1 MLRPPSQSWLPTF
14 GQSDMRATNT
24 QQRVPFFSSMVSYD
38 WRQLGYPSFETA
50 AFWDTRSCGV
60 ACLRM
65 VYAQLVPGLQISPAV
80 ITEELLRDS
89 SYTEQSGW
97 NHYGLAR
104 HAKSNGLEADL
115 VQLSA
120 QEDFIQAALGPGV
133 LIVSISHSFESG
145 GHSGHLAV
153 IAGIT
158 SSGDVRVH
166 RPSSQHPTDGCD
178 VRIDLQTFWAHFS
191 GRAIHI
197 RRAQLP

>member
-1 MLRPPSQSWLPTF
+1 
-14 GQSDMRATNT
+14 MRKSM
-24 QQRVPFFSSMVSYD
+24 PFFSSMVSHD

-65 VYAQLVPGLQISPAV
+65 VYAHLVPSLQISPAV

-104 HAKSNGLEADL
+104 HAKRNGLEGDL
-115 VQLSA
+115 VQLAST
-120 QEDFIQAALGPGV
+120 EDFIQAVRGPGILV
-133 LIVSISHSFESG
+133 VSISPSFESDG
-145 GHSGHLAV
+145 QSGHLAV
-153 IAGIT
+153 IAGIS
-158 SSGDVRVH
+158 SSGHIRVH
-166 RPSSQHPTDGCD
+166 RPSSRHPTDGCD
-178 VRIDLQTFWAHFS
+178 IRVDLQTFWAHFS

-197 RRAQLP
+197 RSA